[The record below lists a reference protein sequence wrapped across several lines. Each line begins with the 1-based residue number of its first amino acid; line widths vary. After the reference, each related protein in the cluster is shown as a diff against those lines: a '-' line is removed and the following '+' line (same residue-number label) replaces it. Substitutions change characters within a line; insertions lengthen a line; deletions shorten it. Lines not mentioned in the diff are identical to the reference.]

1 MISLVQNMVDNAST
15 GIACPHCGRPVDP
28 QARYCA
34 HCGVDLAVA
43 AVIAEQAVT
52 TLPEGVPLA
61 PEVLVPRI
69 GEYMLENKIIQP
81 SDLQAALDFQEQ
93 RQQQGK
99 PILLGQALLELG
111 RIDQA
116 MLDQV
121 ITMRILQLQNALN
134 EMNKALEKRV
144 QERTLDLQHAL
155 DRLGELN
162 QLKSNFIANI
172 SHELRT
178 PLTHIKGYL
187 DILNDEG
194 LGVLTPQQHKALDV
208 IQRSEERLERL
219 IEDLIQFSLASRGEL
234 SLNLATVDF
243 KKIALTTV
251 EPFVSKAKS
260 AGVEMYIH
268 IEDSLPFVRVDEEKL
283 KWVLSHLLDNGLKF
297 TPAGGYC
304 RLDAALDHQRVQ
316 VMVSDNGIGIP
327 DEQLHEIFEPFH
339 QLDGSTKR
347 HYAGTGLGLA
357 MVKRILEAHGS
368 QVVVNSEIGHGSQF
382 QFTLPVDKSV
392 KAADGEESK

>member
-1 MISLVQNMVDNAST
+1 MISLVQNMVDNASAE
-15 GIACPHCGRPVDP
+15 IPCPHCGRLVDP

-43 AVIAEQAVT
+43 AVIAEQTVT
-52 TLPEGVPLA
+52 MLPEGVPLA

-69 GEYMLENKIIQP
+69 GEYMVENKIIQTR
-81 SDLQAALDFQEQ
+81 DLQAALDFQEQ
-93 RQQQGK
+93 QQKQGK

-111 RIDQA
+111 RIDQS
-116 MLDQV
+116 MLDKV
-121 ITMRILQLQNALN
+121 ITMRILQLQSALN

-187 DILNDEG
+187 DILSDG
-194 LGVLTPQQHKALDV
+194 SLGTLTPQQHKALDV

-219 IEDLIQFSLASRGEL
+219 IEDLIQFSLASRGEI

-243 KKIALTTV
+243 KKIALATSEQFT
-251 EPFVSKAKS
+251 PKAQA
-260 AGVEMYIH
+260 AGVEMRLH
-268 IEDSLPFVRVDEEKL
+268 IEDRLPSVRVDEEKL
-283 KWVLSHLLDNGLKF
+283 KWVLGHLLDNGLKF
-297 TPAGGYC
+297 TPSGGYC
-304 RLDAALDHQRVQ
+304 RLEAVQVHDRVQ
-316 VMVSDNGIGIP
+316 VTVSDNGIGIP

-339 QLDGSTKR
+339 QLDSSTKR
-347 HYAGTGLGLA
+347 LYAGTGLGLA
-357 MVKRILEAHGS
+357 MVKRIIEAHGS
-368 QVVVNSEIGHGSQF
+368 QVIVNSEIGHGSQF
-382 QFTLPVDKSV
+382 QFTLPVDRSV
-392 KAADGEESK
+392 EPANGEELK

>member
-1 MISLVQNMVDNAST
+1 MISLVQNMVENASAV
-15 GIACPHCGRPVDP
+15 IACPHCGRPVDP

-52 TLPEGVPLA
+52 PLPEGVPLA

-69 GEYMLENKIIQP
+69 GEYMLENEIISA

-93 RQQQGK
+93 QHQLGK
-99 PILLGQALLELG
+99 SILLGQALLELG
-111 RIDQA
+111 RINQST
-116 MLDQV
+116 LDQV

-134 EMNKALEKRV
+134 DMNRALEKRV

-187 DILNDEG
+187 DILSDEG
-194 LGVLTPQQHKALDV
+194 LGALTPQQHKALDV

-243 KKIALTTV
+243 KKIALATA
-251 EPFVSKAKS
+251 EQFVSKAR
-260 AGVEMYIH
+260 AANVEMNIQ

-304 RLDAALDHQRVQ
+304 RLDAAMDHNRLQ
-316 VMVSDNGIGIP
+316 VTVSDNGIGIP

-368 QVVVNSEIGHGSQF
+368 QIVVKSEIGHGSQF
-382 QFTLPVDKSV
+382 QFTLPVDRSV
-392 KAADGEESK
+392 GPANGGEMI